1 MSFASVVLTIFIWYL
16 IKIQFMLPQR
26 IDDDSNDNDDQSVIR
41 EEQQQQQQQI

>member
-26 IDDDSNDNDDQSVIR
+26 IDEGNDNDDQSVIR
-41 EEQQQQQQQI
+41 EEQQQQEI